1 MTAEVRARIPVV
13 ATIVVLICVAAMIAL
28 GVWQLQRRG
37 EKLAAIATIRA
48 NLSRPATSFPP
59 LGPVP
64 AEAMFRASSVLC
76 LRVTGWDVEAGSA
89 ADGSSGFRYIAR
101 CATGAEGQGALVAL
115 GIGARPDLKPA
126 WTGGKVTGRI
136 VEEPDHRSLLSRM
149 AGPTLVLRPML
160 VADVAPAGLK
170 TPAPPRIENVP
181 NNHLGYAVQW
191 FIFAATA
198 LVIYGIALWRRARAG

>member
-1 MTAEVRARIPVV
+1 MAEAMPAILILPNSACIP
-13 ATIVVLICVAAMIAL
+13 AANRTSNCPPGRGDGAN
-28 GVWQLQRRG
+28 GAGQR
-37 EKLAAIATIRA
+37 TD
-48 NLSRPATSFPP
+48 SSPATSFPP